1 MLDLH
6 SLSTIIERQ
15 FEKEFQASFDHI
27 EAILGQNKDKGIRF
41 QKDFS
46 YDDSV
51 SFHLEMIFFETG
63 YVEMDVY
70 FPFLVDRIEKGSL
83 INAFN
88 KKDRVFS
95 LSVMKDSSLLLRRA
109 FYTEDV
115 FEFTMELKGT
125 FEAFK
130 AEFDD
135 VMDFLHSI
143 HHHG

>member
-6 SLSTIIERQ
+6 SSTIIERQ
-15 FEKEFQASFDHI
+15 FEKEFQASFDHT
-27 EAILGQNKDKGIRF
+27 EAILGHDKEKGIRF

-46 YDDSV
+46 YDDSI
-51 SFHLEMIFFETG
+51 SFHLEMILFENG

-70 FPFLVDRIEKGSL
+70 FPFLVDKIENGSS

-88 KKDRVFS
+88 QKDRVFS

-109 FYTEDV
+109 FFAEDV

-125 FEAFK
+125 FDAFK
-130 AEFDD
+130 VEFDD
-135 VMDFLHSI
+135 VMAFFHSI
-143 HHHG
+143 HHHD